1 MEKESSKKTINNSK
15 KPFRERNQ
23 RKRRKAEKYV
33 GMRGCI

>member
-1 MEKESSKKTINNSK
+1 MQKESSKKTVFSK